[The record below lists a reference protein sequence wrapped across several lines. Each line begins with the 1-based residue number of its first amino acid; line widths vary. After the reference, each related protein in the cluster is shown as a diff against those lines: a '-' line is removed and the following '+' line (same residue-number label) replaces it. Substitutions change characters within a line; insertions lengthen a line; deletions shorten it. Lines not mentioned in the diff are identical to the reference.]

1 MPVLI
6 LHTECLM
13 VKKESIGHIV
23 PDRAVWHGLT
33 NSVLKSGMAGNTLP
47 TMPLLLSIAVF

>member
-1 MPVLI
+1 
-6 LHTECLM
+6 M

-23 PDRAVWHGLT
+23 PDRAVWHELT
-33 NSVLKSGMAGNTLP
+33 HSVLKSGMAGNTLP